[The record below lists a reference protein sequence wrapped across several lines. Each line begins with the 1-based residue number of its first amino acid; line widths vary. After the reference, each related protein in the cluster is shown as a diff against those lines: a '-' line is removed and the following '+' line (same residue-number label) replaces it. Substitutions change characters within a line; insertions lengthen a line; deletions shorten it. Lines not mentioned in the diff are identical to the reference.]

1 MRRRQ
6 VGPQLDRAPVAGGCP
21 LELLLLIK
29 GVAEMKV
36 GVEVIRL
43 DGDRL
48 TQAIPRLFQPV
59 RPLQDRP
66 EIVMR
71 RGKPGIDLC
80 SLAQAGERLVGTAEP
95 GKRNPEIVVHLF
107 GGGVEPD
114 RLLEELDRFLVIAA
128 LNRDDPEQVARPG
141 MSRMMSDRFRC
152 GRLGGVE
159 PPGSMVGQRG
169 LKDDLR
175 VDGDDRRFCRPGR

>member
-43 DGDRL
+43 DADRL

-59 RPLQDRP
+59 RSLQHRP
-66 EIVMR
+66 EIVMPR
-71 RGKPGIDLC
+71 AKPRLD
-80 SLAQAGERLVGTAEP
+80 SDTLAPAGERLVATAEP
-95 GKRNPEIVVHLF
+95 GKRTPGIVRRLF
-107 GGGVEPD
+107 GG
-114 RLLEELDRFLVIAA
+114 
-128 LNRDDPEQVARPG
+128 
-141 MSRMMSDRFRC
+141 
-152 GRLGGVE
+152 
-159 PPGSMVGQRG
+159 
-169 LKDDLR
+169 
-175 VDGDDRRFCRPGR
+175 